1 MSHRSLS
8 SFNMTVNA
16 LQDDRNEIHY
26 QNEKLHGVKCVYE
39 IYHHIALLMLYT
51 VTIMSYYHSAK
62 HGQAR
67 DGRSYHYHSITCM
80 DEPPLRAKSMVSD
93 TRHPR

>member
-1 MSHRSLS
+1 MHYKT
-8 SFNMTVNA
+8 TVMRYITKMKSYTG
-16 LQDDRNEIHY
+16 LT
-26 QNEKLHGVKCVYE
+26 CVYE

-67 DGRSYHYHSITCM
+67 DGRSYHYHSIPCT

-93 TRHPR
+93 ARRAR